1 MKKILYNLFALVL
14 VVTLGMTM
22 SINVAASSYKMGK
35 VYFETCE
42 VLEEE
47 KDIFTDNMAGL
58 AKSISMT
65 LNINSE
71 KIAFGGFYP
80 IRGITDMY
88 YIPVF
93 SGDECICVVT
103 YKLQDDIIS
112 LNYSTALADCIN
124 NLPSGTYYF
133 EKLNDS
139 IFIVGTE
146 EVYEIETMGHIENND
161 VAHPTYSPLRSNN
174 VRDIYEKLQ
183 YVVIG
188 GQTRD
193 VTTRSLNVPIY
204 PNGGN
209 PGYGYCWLSCCA
221 SIIHY
226 YGAIPSSLDNIH
238 AYLHPGHDKEN
249 CPGGEITEARKTIN
263 RFAGKYGIAVEERIT
278 AGMVQTEI
286 NAGKPIY
293 SGWGHYNSS
302 GQRIEG
308 HAMVIIG
315 YTYVDNT
322 RAFTYKIM
330 DPNCS
335 DYVYIY
341 SNASAENVTY
351 VISGYTF
358 KWDKTLHNFN

>member
-1 MKKILYNLFALVL
+1 MPY
-14 VVTLGMTM
+14 
-22 SINVAASSYKMGK
+22 VA
-35 VYFETCE
+35 
-42 VLEEE
+42 
-47 KDIFTDNMAGL
+47 
-58 AKSISMT
+58 
-65 LNINSE
+65 
-71 KIAFGGFYP
+71 
-80 IRGITDMY
+80 R
-88 YIPVF
+88 
-93 SGDECICVVT
+93 
-103 YKLQDDIIS
+103 
-112 LNYSTALADCIN
+112 
-124 NLPSGTYYF
+124 
-133 EKLNDS
+133 
-139 IFIVGTE
+139 
-146 EVYEIETMGHIENND
+146 
-161 VAHPTYSPLRSNN
+161 PTYSSIRSNN
-174 VRDIYEKLQ
+174 VRDIYEKVQ

-209 PGYGYCWLSCCA
+209 PGYGYCWVSSSA

-238 AYLHPGHDKEN
+238 SYKRPSHNINN
-249 CPGGEITEARKTIN
+249 CPGGDITEAQETIT
-263 RFAGKYGIAVEERIT
+263 FFTQKYGVAKTERIT
-278 AGMVQTEI
+278 AGKVQTEI

-330 DPNCS
+330 DPNYS

-341 SNASAENVTY
+341 SNASSENVTY
-351 VISGYTF
+351 VISGNTF
-358 KWDKTLHNFN
+358 KWDRTLTILN